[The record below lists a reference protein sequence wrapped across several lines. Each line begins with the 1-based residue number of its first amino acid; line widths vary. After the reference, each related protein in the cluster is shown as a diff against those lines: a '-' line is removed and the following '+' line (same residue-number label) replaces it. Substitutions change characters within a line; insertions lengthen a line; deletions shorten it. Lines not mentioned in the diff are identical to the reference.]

1 MILLRAR
8 LAMSSAVLLA
18 SLFVPA
24 TARAQADMSRA
35 VPPPGKALV
44 FVYRSDRQAVAG
56 RLPVLVNAQPAG
68 ELVNGTY
75 LVVTVDP
82 GRTYLRVG
90 DRVIT
95 SLNLV
100 AASRQSYFVSVTA
113 VPGLLPL
120 RGELR
125 HVGEADGRRA
135 LQQSRFVGAGA
146 PATAAAPRA
155 PQPSVAPRPPVVG
168 AAPVAPPRAPRPSA
182 APAPRAAV
190 PPPPRPAAPPPAA
203 RPAAPVAKAPVRP
216 RAPAPAAADE
226 WSLALIAKLGT
237 FKMASASQTVGTWGS
252 TFDTSSSPVGGI
264 ELEMRRRDG
273 LALGG
278 EVFYYK
284 NDLTNTDPNPVNPA
298 RGQTGQQTVTAF
310 MLNGKYYFQVEPWLY
325 PYAGVG
331 LGFASSSYGGNLSGS
346 ASGLAY
352 QGIAGVDFR
361 FGDIGFYLQYKHLGS
376 TVGSAEKVKVGGSG
390 ILVGASFVF

>member
-8 LAMSSAVLLA
+8 VLGSAIVLAALLA
-18 SLFVPA
+18 PA

-44 FVYRSDRQAVAG
+44 FVYRSDRAVVAG
-56 RLPVLVNAQPAG
+56 RLPVLVNAEPAG
-68 ELVNGTY
+68 ELVSGTY
-75 LVVTVDP
+75 LVATVNS
-82 GRTYLRVG
+82 GRAYLRVG

-95 SLNLV
+95 TLSLTV
-100 AASRQSYFVSVTA
+100 AANQSYFVSVAAT
-113 VPGLLPL
+113 PGVLPV

-125 HVGEADGRRA
+125 QVGEADGRRA

-146 PATAAAPRA
+146 PAAPRA

-168 AAPVAPPRAPRPSA
+168 AAPVAPPRAPQPSA

-190 PPPPRPAAPPPAA
+190 PPPPRPVAPSPPAA
-203 RPAAPVAKAPVRP
+203 RAPT
-216 RAPAPAAADE
+216 RAPAPVPVSEDD
-226 WSLALIAKLGT
+226 WSLALIAKVGT
-237 FKMASASQTVGTWGS
+237 FKMASASQTVGGLPS
-252 TFDTSSSPVGGI
+252 TYDTSSSPVAGI
-264 ELEMRRRDG
+264 EVETRRKDG

-284 NDLTNTDPNPVNPA
+284 NDLAANCTTCK
-298 RGQTGQQTVTAF
+298 GQQTVSAF
-310 MLNGKYYFQVEPWLY
+310 MLNGKYYFHVEPWLY

-331 LGFASSSYGGNLSGS
+331 LGFANSSYGGNLSGH

-361 FGDIGFYLQYKHLGS
+361 FGDVGLYLQYKILGS
-376 TVGSAEKVKVGGSG
+376 TTKDGAGEKVKVGGSG
-390 ILVGASFVF
+390 ILVGVSFVF